1 MQPTDKPRHSPEASH
16 QKVNDEA
23 IVINLSTGSYYSLN
37 DTGAMFW
44 ELIDGQRSIADCARL
59 IAQEYE
65 VEPELVEADLLE
77 LADEFKAEG
86 LIVV

>member
-1 MQPTDKPRHSPEASH
+1 
-16 QKVNDEA
+16 
-23 IVINLSTGSYYSLN
+23 
-37 DTGAMFW
+37 
-44 ELIDGQRSIADCARL
+44 L

-77 LADEFKAEG
+77 LADEFQAEG